1 MSERCLHVFQT
12 QKQLKMKLKYIIPI
26 LFISLIT
33 LSCSTDEQ
41 TDQVLN
47 EVEGLKKIKDIT
59 NSTHTLEL
67 FTSSGKFET
76 GFNAITIRIQ
86 DNATKDYVEN
96 ASLTWMP
103 VMQMPSMAHSCPTSS
118 ISKTSGKSTLYDG
131 YIVYQMANL
140 DGSGWSLKIDYTI
153 NGVSYSVGSNIVVMQ
168 SEFQNVTAFM
178 GTDNVRYVLA
188 LIEPM
193 QPKIAVNKMKVGLFK
208 METMLSFPIVADYKI
223 TLDPRM
229 PGMGNHSSPNNK
241 DLTYNAV
248 DKMYNGDLSLTMSG
262 YWVLNL
268 KLLNT
273 AGEVLKGETIT
284 SERLKSSLYLELDF

>member
-1 MSERCLHVFQT
+1 
-12 QKQLKMKLKYIIPI
+12 MKLKYIIAI
-26 LFISLIT
+26 LFISLLTI
-33 LSCSTDEQ
+33 SCSTDDD

-47 EVEGLKKIKDIT
+47 EIEGLKKIQELT

-67 FTSSGKFET
+67 FNTSGNFKT
-76 GFNAITIRIQ
+76 GYNAISIRIKDNTTKDFV
-86 DNATKDYVEN
+86 DNATL
-96 ASLTWMP
+96 SWMP
-103 VMQMPSMAHSCPTSS
+103 IMTMPTKDHSCPQSE
-118 ISKTSGKSTLYDG
+118 ISKAQGKSTLYDG

-153 NGVSYSVGSNIVVMQ
+153 NGVSYSVASNIVVMQ

-241 DLTYNAV
+241 DLTYNV
-248 DKMYNGDLSLTMSG
+248 GDKIYDGDLSLTMSG

-268 KLLNT
+268 KLLNSS
-273 AGEVLKGETIT
+273 GEVLKGENIT
-284 SERLKSSLYLELDF
+284 EENKKSSLYLELNF